1 MVGSAVTRFRVLTM
15 ITPSNTIEC
24 VPPCSMVTVWF
35 QLSNS
40 SRTDPPLMV
49 LATPNRPT
57 SVNGPD
63 VHPVWSGSNC
73 LGVPPVKVPAR
84 EFAFD
89 HDSDEVRSVP
99 WSSAYTAL
107 VGRNTSALTARTS
120 AVERGPRIA
129 PTSLLFLS
137 DESRDDHP
145 HGAGVIHKARCLPS
159 VRLEGVSDQSA
170 YQRSGV
176 DTRAGDLAVELM
188 RSHVQATHS
197 DSVLGG
203 FGGFAGLFDAS
214 ALKDFDRPVLA
225 TSTDGVGTKIEIAR
239 AMNRHDTIGQDLVAM
254 VIDDIVVAGAKP
266 LFMTDYIA
274 CGAVDPE
281 RIATIV
287 SGIARA
293 CEASGVALIG
303 GETAEHPGVLDPDEY
318 DVAAAATG
326 VVEHA
331 HILGPHRVTA
341 GDVVVAVASSGLH
354 SNGYSLVRKILADKN
369 LSLTDTVNGINQS
382 LGDALL
388 EPTLVYTPGMLAVL
402 DAHRDVVHAASHIT
416 GGGIAQNL
424 QRVIPEG
431 LALSLS
437 RGSWEIPPVFSYL
450 CHEAGLGL
458 GDVEDTWNL
467 GIGFAV
473 VVEAG
478 SEEEVIGAWESAG
491 YTAWSAGV
499 IEHAAGRTGEAAK
512 GVSGGLVELTGS
524 WED

>member
-1 MVGSAVTRFRVLTM
+1 VAV
-15 ITPSNTIEC
+15 
-24 VPPCSMVTVWF
+24 
-35 QLSNS
+35 
-40 SRTDPPLMV
+40 
-49 LATPNRPT
+49 
-57 SVNGPD
+57 
-63 VHPVWSGSNC
+63 
-73 LGVPPVKVPAR
+73 R

-89 HDSDEVRSVP
+89 HDSGEVRSVP
-99 WSSAYTAL
+99 WSSAYTAV
-107 VGRNTSALTARTS
+107 VGRKTRALTARTS
-120 AVERGPRIA
+120 AVERGVFMA
-129 PTSLLFLS
+129 HASVLLFS
-137 DESRDDHP
+137 DESREDHP
-145 HGAGVIHKARCLPS
+145 HSAGVIHKARCPRS
-159 VRLEGVSDQSA
+159 VRLEVVSDQSA

-176 DTRAGDLAVELM
+176 DTRAGDLAVEMM

-197 DSVLGG
+197 DNVLGG

-214 ALKDFDRPVLA
+214 ALKEFERPVLA

-254 VIDDIVVAGAKP
+254 VIDDIVVAGARP
-266 LFMTDYIA
+266 LFLTDYIA
-274 CGAVDPE
+274 CGAVEPE

-318 DVAAAATG
+318 DVAAAVTG

-354 SNGYSLVRKILADKN
+354 SNGYSLVRQIVADKK
-369 LSLTDTVNGINQS
+369 LSLTDAVPGITQS
-382 LGDALL
+382 LGEVLL
-388 EPTLVYTPGMLAVL
+388 EPTLVYTPGMLQVL
-402 DAHRDVVHAASHIT
+402 DAHQGAVHAASHIT

-424 QRVIPEG
+424 QRVLPEG

-450 CHEAGLGL
+450 CHQAGLGL
-458 GDVEDTWNL
+458 GDVEDTWNV

-473 VVEAG
+473 VVETG
-478 SEEEVIGAWESAG
+478 SEQGVIDAWESAG
-491 YTAWSAGV
+491 YTAWAAGV
-499 IEHAAGRTGEAAK
+499 IEDAAGRTGESAK